1 MISEAG
7 ISPAHP
13 KSKVETN
20 SIKTGDKKVEAKDLI
35 TELRHKY
42 ITILKSIYWEHF
54 EDGQMQPG
62 SVTTLIESAD
72 RALDH
77 EEDDMADWDFIKSY
91 LASDTYLK
99 ITSFLARIPII
110 GGYYR
115 QKIFMHHSLAYDIIV
130 NFVDAHE

>member
-54 EDGQMQPG
+54 EDGQM
-62 SVTTLIESAD
+62 
-72 RALDH
+72 
-77 EEDDMADWDFIKSY
+77 
-91 LASDTYLK
+91 
-99 ITSFLARIPII
+99 
-110 GGYYR
+110 
-115 QKIFMHHSLAYDIIV
+115 
-130 NFVDAHE
+130 